1 MNGLVVNGRIT
12 VPERELEER
21 FIRSSGP
28 GGQNV
33 NKVASAVQLRFDVR
47 ASPSLPEPV
56 RAVQRVQNGLT
67 ELMCALDMDRGGD
80 IAKNLFRLYD
90 FYSRHLTQAIKDRS
104 AQCLRDV
111 AAMMSMLREA
121 WLVAIENVR
130 REDHGALAGK
140 STAQLSLV
148 S

>member
-1 MNGLVVNGRIT
+1 MSYAHQSYKTANITTADRGKLVIMIYDHCIKWT
-12 VPERELEER
+12 KKAEEELTTANLE
-21 FIRSSGP
+21 
-28 GGQNV
+28 
-33 NKVASAVQLRFDVR
+33 KM
-47 ASPSLPEPV
+47 V

-80 IAKNLFRLYD
+80 IAKNLFRLYE

-104 AQCLRDV
+104 SQCLREV
-111 AAMMSMLREA
+111 SAMMSMLREA

-130 REDHGALAGK
+130 REDHGAL
-140 STAQLSLV
+140 SNRPSAQLSLV

>member
-1 MNGLVVNGRIT
+1 MSYAHQSYKNANVTTADRGKLVIMIYDHCIKWT
-12 VPERELEER
+12 KKAEEELG
-21 FIRSSGP
+21 S
-28 GGQNV
+28 Q
-33 NKVASAVQLRFDVR
+33 DV
-47 ASPSLPEPV
+47 EKMV

-67 ELMCALDMDRGGD
+67 ELMCALDMEKGGD
-80 IAKNLFRLYD
+80 IAKNLFRLYE

-104 AQCLRDV
+104 AQALRDV
-111 AAMMSMLREA
+111 AGMMSMLREA

-140 STAQLSLV
+140 SSAQLSLV

>member
-1 MNGLVVNGRIT
+1 MSYAHQSYKNANVTTADRGKLVIMIYDHCIKWT
-12 VPERELEER
+12 KKAEEELTAKEVE
-21 FIRSSGP
+21 
-28 GGQNV
+28 
-33 NKVASAVQLRFDVR
+33 KM
-47 ASPSLPEPV
+47 V

-67 ELMCALDMDRGGD
+67 ELMCALDMERGGD

>member
-1 MNGLVVNGRIT
+1 MSYAHQSYKTANITTADRGKLVIMIYDHCIKWT
-12 VPERELEER
+12 KKAEEELT
-21 FIRSSGP
+21 
-28 GGQNV
+28 
-33 NKVASAVQLRFDVR
+33 ASNL
-47 ASPSLPEPV
+47 EKMV

-67 ELMCALDMDRGGD
+67 ELMCALDMDRGGE
-80 IAKNLFRLYD
+80 ISKNLFRLYE

-104 AQCLRDV
+104 TQCLRDV

-130 REDHGALAGK
+130 REDHGALAG
-140 STAQLSLV
+140 SSSAQLSLV

>member
-1 MNGLVVNGRIT
+1 MSYAHQSYKNANVTTADRGKLVIMIYDHCIKWT
-12 VPERELEER
+12 KKAEEELDTK
-21 FIRSSGP
+21 
-28 GGQNV
+28 NV
-33 NKVASAVQLRFDVR
+33 
-47 ASPSLPEPV
+47 EMMV

-80 IAKNLFRLYD
+80 IARNLFRLYE

-104 AQCLRDV
+104 VQALRDV
-111 AAMMSMLREA
+111 AGMMSMLREA

-130 REDHGALAGK
+130 REDHAALSHK
-140 STAQLSLV
+140 SGAQLSLV